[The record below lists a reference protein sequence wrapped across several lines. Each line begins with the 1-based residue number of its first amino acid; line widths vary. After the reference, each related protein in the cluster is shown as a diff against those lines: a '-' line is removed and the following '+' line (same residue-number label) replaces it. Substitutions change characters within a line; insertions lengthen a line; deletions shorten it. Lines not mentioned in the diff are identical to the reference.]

1 MPLTADEQW
10 ILGELLG
17 HLDGAVTRSV
27 CGERL
32 IMNVDGFG
40 SIAIDIDRAGANYSV
55 TFGDLAEMSVCLE
68 GASSAYEAAD
78 MFGERVGEALA
89 AVVEDLSRAAEYRRR
104 IAEMLAPFT
113 GTTSDSPPLGPPQDG
128 DILTVTG
135 ATAYMLLHL
144 ADVGPVALGTLI
156 ASLPKG
162 AVRLFVHG
170 SSTPP
175 AADIVHPHGRRTVSV
190 KAPHAYYGAVLGS
203 VTAAL
208 SNEDGQTWAQILR
221 VERFVESFAVD
232 REKLGCWAP
241 PPALAEKL
249 QTRS

>member
-10 ILGELLG
+10 ILGELLR

-40 SIAIDIDRAGANYSV
+40 SIGIDIDRAGANYSV

-113 GTTSDSPPLGPPQDG
+113 LG
-128 DILTVTG
+128 
-135 ATAYMLLHL
+135 
-144 ADVGPVALGTLI
+144 
-156 ASLPKG
+156 
-162 AVRLFVHG
+162 RL
-170 SSTPP
+170 
-175 AADIVHPHGRRTVSV
+175 
-190 KAPHAYYGAVLGS
+190 
-203 VTAAL
+203 
-208 SNEDGQTWAQILR
+208 
-221 VERFVESFAVD
+221 
-232 REKLGCWAP
+232 
-241 PPALAEKL
+241 
-249 QTRS
+249 